1 MDEEEPAWRA
11 ELREALDER
20 FPYVRNTVTR
30 DAIREFVTEQIE
42 FAEQRGRQEA
52 LREVAEKIR
61 HHWYPRVPGNPLF
74 TQGMDAGMDKAAD
87 LIDPA
92 RVESP

>member
-20 FPYVRNTVTR
+20 FPYVRNAVTR

-42 FAEQRGRQEA
+42 AAEQRGRQEA
-52 LREVAEKIR
+52 LREAANEFMGLRPLIFNCAEVAALIR
-61 HHWYPRVPGNPLF
+61 GF
-74 TQGMDAGMDKAAD
+74 A
-87 LIDPA
+87 DPA
-92 RVESP
+92 KAESP

>member
-11 ELREALDER
+11 VLREALDER

-42 FAEQRGRQEA
+42 AAKQRGRREA
-52 LREVAEKIR
+52 LTEAVTLLRGTSR
-61 HHWYPRVPGNPLF
+61 DSRDYP
-74 TQGMDAGMDKAAD
+74 AA
-87 LIDPA
+87 LTGARIIEAVFIDPA
-92 RVESP
+92 KAESP